1 MLPETVEKHLSE
13 LVEIIERLLDQ
24 TPTPYRSVK
33 PSSFPE
39 TRGVYLIA
47 SSQGEVIRAGK
58 TGSGNATFRDRL
70 YRNHLMGN
78 QDGNLRA
85 QLVGSGEC
93 SDMENAKR
101 WIRENCS
108 VRYLEIDDSS
118 TRANL
123 EHFMLA
129 ILEPKYCDNNKELR
143 ESQNGSARK

>member
-1 MLPETVEKHLSE
+1 MLPEKAKEHIST
-13 LVEIIERLLDQ
+13 LVGIVERLLDQ
-24 TPTPYRSVK
+24 TPTPYSSAK

-39 TRGVYLIA
+39 TKGVYVITSA
-47 SSQGEVIRAGK
+47 QGEVLRAGK
-58 TGSGNATFRDRL
+58 TGKGNATFRERL

-78 QDGNLRA
+78 QEGNLRA

-93 SDMENAKR
+93 SDMEQAKS

-129 ILEPKYCDNNKELR
+129 VLQPKFCDNNKELK
-143 ESQNGSARK
+143 ES